1 MKYAAA
7 SLFALL
13 AVQSAGLAQDLYD
26 PTVLRNMAIQ
36 FQDTNWLTLLK
47 QNYQSQTNILADITI
62 DGVTYPDCG
71 VRIRGNTSY
80 TALPAGSNKF
90 SLNIESDFVDPNQDI
105 LGYKNLNLNN
115 GWRDPTFCREVVYNN
130 FVAQFIPN
138 PRANHVVVSLNGEN
152 WGVYCNIQQFDK
164 AMLAPHFP
172 DNNGMRIKVPNNPNG
187 PGLTY
192 AGPGPGGYGGY
203 EIKDGGGLP
212 DPLGALIA
220 VCNSVTNEPLAT
232 WPNIDKLC
240 AIDPSIWSV
249 ALENM
254 LTDDDSYINKGADFM
269 GYRNPIDGRFFILQT
284 DANETFTQATWS
296 ITRNF
301 TAGNKPFL
309 SHVLAVPELRQ
320 RYMAHYRTVKT
331 DFNWAYFEPIFN
343 AHKALIDAAVQAD
356 TKKLYPYTQ
365 FQSNFTTTVTMPG
378 GGLAGGNQIG
388 IKQFVDQRVTFFTN
402 SNPELNA
409 AGPSINS
416 VLASNENPDPSEPVT
431 ITANVTPVSG
441 GITKVELFY
450 RLNPTDRYERTL
462 MTAGPSNN
470 YSVLLPVTAKAGQIV
485 KYYVGATAGNTNAS
499 MSFKPTRTEW
509 APNQIDYTFGNTG
522 GMRITEWMYSG
533 ASGEFIEFTN
543 MSGDPVDMAGWS
555 FDDDH
560 RVAGAFALGAFGVVQ
575 PGESVV
581 ITEAN
586 AETFRT
592 AWGLPATIKII
603 GGLGTPAPGPGGNN
617 LARNDELN
625 LYDAT
630 GALIDRLAYGDQT
643 YPGTIRTQNAS
654 GQTCSAN
661 IGQNDIDAWVLST
674 LGDGFGSV
682 AASTA
687 ELGTPGS
694 YNAPA
699 CPGVCVADCDVSGTL
714 NIDDFICFQT
724 NFALGDP
731 SADCDASGSLNIDD
745 FICFQTF
752 FALGC

>member
-1 MKYAAA
+1 
-7 SLFALL
+7 
-13 AVQSAGLAQDLYD
+13 
-26 PTVLRNMAIQ
+26 
-36 FQDTNWLTLLK
+36 
-47 QNYQSQTNILADITI
+47 
-62 DGVTYPDCG
+62 
-71 VRIRGNTSY
+71 
-80 TALPAGSNKF
+80 
-90 SLNIESDFVDPNQDI
+90 
-105 LGYKNLNLNN
+105 
-115 GWRDPTFCREVVYNN
+115 
-130 FVAQFIPN
+130 
-138 PRANHVVVSLNGEN
+138 
-152 WGVYCNIQQFDK
+152 
-164 AMLAPHFP
+164 
-172 DNNGMRIKVPNNPNG
+172 
-187 PGLTY
+187 
-192 AGPGPGGYGGY
+192 
-203 EIKDGGGLP
+203 
-212 DPLGALIA
+212 
-220 VCNSVTNEPLAT
+220 VTNEPLAT

-343 AHKALIDAAVQAD
+343 AHKALIDAAVQGRHEEALPVHAVSVELHD
-356 TKKLYPYTQ
+356 DRDD
-365 FQSNFTTTVTMPG
+365 
-378 GGLAGGNQIG
+378 AGRWLGWREPDRYQA
-388 IKQFVDQRVTFFTN
+388 VCRSARHVFTN